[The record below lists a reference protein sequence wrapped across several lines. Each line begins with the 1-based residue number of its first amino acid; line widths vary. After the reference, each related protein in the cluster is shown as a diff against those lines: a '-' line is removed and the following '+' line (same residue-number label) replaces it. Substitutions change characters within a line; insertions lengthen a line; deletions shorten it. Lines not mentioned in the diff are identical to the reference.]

1 MVEGRLPRR
10 MDIPIEIPG
19 LNTLI
24 PAIEGGRVVVSES
37 GPDPAKSF
45 FLRRICRTALGLQA
59 PVSFITSR
67 GRDEVEG
74 LFKAE
79 GEMTPDY
86 SETLH
91 VAERDSVHDIDEV
104 AVTDGVLAIDS
115 FTLLTLDLTSVEIA
129 RILRGFRALC
139 RDKGTTILL
148 ATDRGV
154 QQPSAEAVTNYLS
167 DGVVQFHSKEGPEG
181 ISRFLR
187 IPKWTDGKFVDRNVY
202 YDFDG
207 KRMAIDL
214 RRRVI

>member
-1 MVEGRLPRR
+1 MARGRLARR
-10 MDIPIEIPG
+10 MDIPVEVPG
-19 LNTLI
+19 LDSLVPQI
-24 PAIEGGRVVVSES
+24 QGGRVVVSES

-45 FLRRICRTALGLQA
+45 FIRRICRTALRLEV
-59 PVSFITSR
+59 PVSFVTSR
-67 GRDEVEG
+67 GQDEVEA
-74 LFKAE
+74 LFRGE
-79 GEMTPDY
+79 GEQGSAY
-86 SETLH
+86 SEALH
-91 VAERDSVHDIDEV
+91 VVEKDELRDFEEV
-104 AVTDGVLAIDS
+104 PAGDGVLAVDS
-115 FTLLTLDLTSVEIA
+115 FTLLTLDLASVEIA
-129 RILRGFRALC
+129 HLMRRFRALC
-139 RDKGTTILL
+139 RDRGTTVLL

-154 QQPSAEAVTNYLS
+154 QAPSAEAVTNYLS